1 MGFSVIFRRLH
12 LSGRTMALGWTLNR
26 NEYQACLL
34 GVKEAGATF
43 MYSLSC
49 NSESFNVLEP
59 LGTVLYT
66 PYVDCCIQLYQIVCQ
81 PVGEMRRNKEVQ
93 LVAYFKEQFL

>member
-1 MGFSVIFRRLH
+1 
-12 LSGRTMALGWTLNR
+12 MALGWTLNR